1 MAGWT
6 TAIARLFVKQDE
18 PAEVE
23 TDEDVQ
29 RALARLDRYPG
40 ERTAERRR
48 PVAKPAANVISLW
61 PR

>member
-6 TAIARLFVKQDE
+6 TAIARFFVKEDE
-18 PAEVE
+18 PADVE
-23 TDEDVQ
+23 TDEDVR

-40 ERTAERRR
+40 ERPAERRR
-48 PVAKPAANVISLW
+48 PAVKPASNVISLW